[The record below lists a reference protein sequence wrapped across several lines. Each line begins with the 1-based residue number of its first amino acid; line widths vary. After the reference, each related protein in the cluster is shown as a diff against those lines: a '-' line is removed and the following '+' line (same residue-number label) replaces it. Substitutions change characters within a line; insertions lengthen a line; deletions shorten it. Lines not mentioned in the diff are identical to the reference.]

1 LFFELHLVRIL
12 LFLERLLLL
21 LELLLEL
28 GVGFLEVS
36 QVILEEPCLSSPFM
50 LQHLELPL
58 QKAILRNTLGYTLIQ
73 GSKFL
78 VTTHNYFQFF

>member
-1 LFFELHLVRIL
+1 MLLVRVL

-36 QVILEEPCLSSPFM
+36 QVILEKPCLSSPFM

-58 QKAILRNTLGYTLIQ
+58 QKAVLRNLLGYALIQ
-73 GSKFL
+73 GNKFL
-78 VTTHNYFQFF
+78 MTTHNCFQFF